1 MEKQVHNKLK
11 KDPSRS
17 GDLLLSYNYS
27 KFEKSSFEKN
37 AFKDKSTD
45 FIIINF

>member
-17 GDLLLSYNYS
+17 DDFF
-27 KFEKSSFEKN
+27 KFYMTVQN
-37 AFKDKSTD
+37 TV
-45 FIIINF
+45 